1 MLRFDIITI
10 FPDMFKSVLNESILK
25 RAQEKKK
32 VTIHVHDLREYT
44 DDKKHRKV
52 DDRPFG
58 GGPGMVLM
66 PGPVVAAIRSHRRSE
81 SHVIYL
87 SPQGQKLDHKLC
99 EKLAQHTHLILVCGH
114 YEGVDQRIIDQE
126 IDQEISIGDFVLTSG
141 CPAALALIDAT
152 VRFLPGVLGH
162 EEAAQDDSFQHGIF
176 EGPAYTRPIEFEGMR
191 VPDVLKSGNHK
202 EIEHWR
208 QCQGL
213 KKTERVR
220 PDLLRGN
227 NHETVS

>member
-1 MLRFDIITI
+1 MQIDILSL
-10 FPDMFKSVLNESILK
+10 FPEFFESPLNVSILK
-25 RAQEKKK
+25 RAQEKGL
-32 VTIHVHDLREYT
+32 VQIACIDIRDFAEG
-44 DDKKHRKV
+44 KHRKV

-66 PGPVVAAIRSHRRSE
+66 PGPVVAAIRSLRRSE
-81 SHVIYL
+81 SRAIYL

-99 EKLAQHTHLILVCGH
+99 EQLAHHTHLILVCGH

-162 EEAAQDDSFQHGIF
+162 EEAARDDSFQHGIF
-176 EGPAYTRPIEFEGMR
+176 EGPAYTRPVEFEGIR

-202 EIEHWR
+202 EIEQWR

-220 PDLLRGN
+220 PDLLRIKEK